1 MASNDV
7 NAETCETD
15 NAEASDDV
23 VATVEVDTG
32 RNGVAEEA
40 PRNVQVQGLPLDWT
54 QLSSGGT
61 ERAIRY
67 PSDVA
72 EIDVTDDELCIV
84 GTAGQKITNMGPDFS
99 ATMNP
104 NLRRL
109 ILRSHVIRKIEG
121 LQHFA
126 CLELLELYD
135 NQVESLSTCLDS
147 NEGRP
152 GTTLLVLDMSYNSI
166 RDMGPVA
173 LCPNL
178 QELCTFVLLHSRL
191 FPIDFEVRL
200 PTSERKANRKLWRL
214 RIEMRS

>member
-1 MASNDV
+1 VHFRNLNAVHTMSSNDV
-7 NAETCETD
+7 NAETSETD
-15 NAEASDDV
+15 NADASED
-23 VATVEVDTG
+23 VATVEVD
-32 RNGVAEEA
+32 RNGAAEEA

-54 QLSSGGT
+54 QLSSGAA

-99 ATMNP
+99 TTMNS

-121 LQHFA
+121 LQNFA

-135 NQVESLSTCLDS
+135 NQVESLSSCLDS

-152 GTTLLVLDMSYNSI
+152 GATLLVLDMSYNSI
-166 RDMGPVA
+166 RDMEPVA

-178 QELCTFVLLHSRL
+178 QELCTCVLLRSRL
-191 FPIDFEVRL
+191 
-200 PTSERKANRKLWRL
+200 
-214 RIEMRS
+214 